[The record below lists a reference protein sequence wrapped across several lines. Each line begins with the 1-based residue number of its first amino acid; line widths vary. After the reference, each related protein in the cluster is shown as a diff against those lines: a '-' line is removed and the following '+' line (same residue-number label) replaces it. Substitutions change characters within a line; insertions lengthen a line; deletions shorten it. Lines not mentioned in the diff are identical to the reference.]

1 MRRIVPLM
9 LLAITVR
16 AGLPLCL
23 SAQTSDQS
31 APKCADLVKLPECST
46 ERVNQKECRITVDRS
61 YPVGLPT
68 VQMKPKTKATVC
80 VANPLAYETLTLDP
94 ASAAAL
100 AGADQV
106 AGFFGSATMAAF
118 GKIVVRNDPKYVEAK
133 ALVKGLITRANT
145 TKPLEVDELQTMM
158 DRAHCVIDTTI
169 HQTATVYGQIQQ
181 AIAPPLPLPKS
192 APWNDYKTWRDNLL
206 VELVGKNGEP
216 DPAGGIQKWLNCDQS
231 GTPPEGATGASIPP
245 NQINNLLWTLKTLST
260 DWTCAST
267 PAVWVN
273 SVTVGTSAGDIVL
286 GIVGNFTHFDP
297 GMTTANFG
305 KDITVKS
312 VVVLDARDATVTITI
327 ASTAVAGMRSISV
340 TTGTETA
347 TGKATVSS
355 GSVSATPQPKVA
367 PGTSCLLPN
376 SDLID
381 EARFA
386 HDIQNLRADQQYNG
400 IADQFVA
407 AENAFKAEI
416 PGYYLKPLQN
426 ALADLSNTYLPNITY
441 ANPTSVGDQNVGDIV
456 DPSSSSSV
464 VASQTKFLGR
474 TVSYSVNAVNQIGT
488 STTALPGSAKKA
500 IATINILF
508 ADPRFE
514 VSSGVFFSLM
524 SSRTYTNQTIVSQTK
539 TPGAPQIA
547 TQVVIAETASVPT
560 VLPYVAAN
568 WRLKQFNTRR
578 RVALYATAAI
588 AVSLYNSSA
597 EYAGG
602 LSISWRSLMINFL
615 GHAGREVNL
624 TQAEHKDEVWCIYYP
639 SGTTIP
645 TGATPQCSGS
655 PPSPSTQRS
664 WTGAF
669 ALGIGIRIP
678 ITFGTAGGH

>member
-1 MRRIVPLM
+1 M
-9 LLAITVR
+9 LLTITVR

-31 APKCADLVKLPECST
+31 APKCADLGKLPECST
-46 ERVNQKECRITVDRS
+46 ERVNPKDCRITVDRF

-68 VQMKPKTKATVC
+68 VQMKPTTKATVC

-94 ASAAAL
+94 ASATAL
-100 AGADQV
+100 AGTDQI
-106 AGFFGSATMAAF
+106 AGFFGSATMTAL
-118 GKIVVRNDPKYVEAK
+118 GKIVVGNDPKYIGAK
-133 ALVKGLITRANT
+133 ALAEGLRTLPNT
-145 TKPLEVDELQTMM
+145 TKPTELDDLKTMM
-158 DRAHCVIDTTI
+158 DLAHCVIDTTI
-169 HQTATVYGQIQQ
+169 HQTAAVYGQIQQ
-181 AIAPPLPLPKS
+181 AIAPPLPLPKTAPWKT
-192 APWNDYKTWRDNLL
+192 APWNDYSTWRNNLL
-206 VELVGKNGEP
+206 VELVGKTGDP
-216 DPAGGIQKWLNCDQS
+216 DPAGGIQKWLKCDQIVS
-231 GTPPEGATGASIPP
+231 PPAGATGASIPP
-245 NQINNLLWTLKTLST
+245 NQINNLLWTLKTVSS

-273 SVTVGTSAGDIVL
+273 SVTADTSAGDIVL
-286 GIVGNFTHFDP
+286 RIVGNFTHFDP

-305 KDITVKS
+305 NGITVKS
-312 VVVLDARDATVTITI
+312 VVVGDATDATVTIAI
-327 ASTAVAGMRSISV
+327 ASTAVAGMRSISL

-386 HDIQNLRADQQYNG
+386 QDIQNLSANPGHQYNG

-407 AENAFKAEI
+407 AENTFKAEL

-426 ALADLSNTYLPNITY
+426 ALADLSNNYLPNITY
-441 ANPTSVGDQNVGDIV
+441 ANPTSVGDQNLGDIV
-456 DPSSSSSV
+456 DPSSSSNV
-464 VASQTKFLGR
+464 VASQTKYLGR
-474 TVSYSVNAVNQIGT
+474 AVSYSVNAVNQIGT
-488 STTALPGSAKKA
+488 STAALPGSAKKA
-500 IATINILF
+500 IATINVLF
-508 ADPRFE
+508 ADPKFE
-514 VSSGVFFSLM
+514 VSSGVFFSLLP
-524 SSRTYTNQTIVSQTK
+524 SRTYANQTIVSPAT
-539 TPGAPQIA
+539 GAPQIA
-547 TQVVIAETASVPT
+547 TEVVIAETSTVPT

-568 WRLKQFNTRR
+568 WRLKQFSTRR
-578 RVALYATAAI
+578 RIALYATAAI
-588 AVSLYNSSA
+588 AVSPYNSSA

-602 LSISWRSLMINFL
+602 LSISWRSLMFNFL

-624 TQAEHKDEVWCIYYP
+624 TQGEYKNEVWCMYYP

-655 PPSPSTQRS
+655 TPSPSMQHS

>member
-1 MRRIVPLM
+1 MQRIVPLM

-46 ERVNQKECRITVDRS
+46 ERVNQRDCRITVDRS
-61 YPVGLPT
+61 YPVGLPV

-94 ASAAAL
+94 ASATAL
-100 AGADQV
+100 AGIDQI
-106 AGFFGSATMAAF
+106 AGFFGSATMAAL
-118 GKIVVRNDPKYVEAK
+118 GKIIVRNDPKYVEAK
-133 ALVKGLITRANT
+133 ALVEGLRTLAIT
-145 TKPLEVDELQTMM
+145 TKPRELDDLQTMM
-158 DRAHCVIDTTI
+158 ARAHCVIDMTI

-181 AIAPPLPLPKS
+181 AIAPPLPLPKR

-206 VELVGKNGEP
+206 VELVGKTGDP
-216 DPAGGIQKWLNCDQS
+216 GPAGGIQKWLKCDQS
-231 GTPPEGATGASIPP
+231 VPLPEGATDASIPP
-245 NQINNLLWTLKTLST
+245 NQINNLLWTLKTVST

-273 SVTVGTSAGDIVL
+273 SVTADTSSGDIVL

-297 GMTTANFG
+297 VTAANFG

-312 VVVLDARDATVTITI
+312 VVVVDARDATVTITI
-327 ASTAVAGMRSISV
+327 SSTAVSGMRSISLI
-340 TTGTETA
+340 TGTETA

-386 HDIQNLRADQQYNG
+386 QDIQNLRANPDQQYNG
-400 IADQFVA
+400 MADQFVA
-407 AENAFKAEI
+407 AENAFKAEV

-426 ALADLSNTYLPNITY
+426 VLADLSNTYLPNITY
-441 ANPTSVGDQNVGDIV
+441 ANPTLVGDQNVGDIV
-456 DPSSSSSV
+456 DPSSSSTV

-514 VSSGVFFSLM
+514 VSSGVFFSLFAC
-524 SSRTYTNQTIVSQTK
+524 RTYANQTIVS
-539 TPGAPQIA
+539 PPSGAPQTA
-547 TQVVIAETASVPT
+547 TEVVIAETLTVPT

-568 WRLKQFNTRR
+568 WRLFQFPTRR
-578 RVALYATAAI
+578 RVALYATAAV
-588 AVSLYNSSA
+588 AVSPYNSSA

-602 LSISWRSLMINFL
+602 LSISWRSLMFNFL
-615 GHAGREVNL
+615 GHVGREVNL
-624 TQAEHKDEVWCIYYP
+624 TQGERKDEVWCMYYP

-655 PPSPSTQRS
+655 PPISSDPKRV
-664 WTGAF
+664 
-669 ALGIGIRIP
+669 
-678 ITFGTAGGH
+678 